1 MSVVKAQLNHLHI
14 SPRKVRLLADLI
26 RNQQVTQAKTFLN
39 FCVKKGSL
47 PVKKLLDSAIANAK
61 NNFELK
67 EEDLFIKEIKVNEG
81 PKMKRWRARSKGRAM
96 PIQKKTSHIAITLD
110 VITNNQ

>member
-1 MSVVKAQLNHLHI
+1 MLVKASLNYLHI

-26 RNQQVTQAKTFLN
+26 RKQKVQQARAFLD
-39 FCVKKGSL
+39 FCVKRGSL
-47 PVKKLLDSAIANAK
+47 PVRKLLDSAVANAK

-67 EEDLFIKEIKVNEG
+67 EEDLFIKEIKVDEG

-96 PIQKKTSHIAITLD
+96 PIQKKTSHVTIVLD
-110 VITNNQ
+110 TVAVKE